1 LIVSSPLLLSKQVK
15 MPKDKDLIDNLKKSD
30 ESRDNLF
37 EVWEQ
42 GSWIIDSTGDDPK
55 YQDDCGCG
63 REDSCDT

>member
-1 LIVSSPLLLSKQVK
+1 